1 MRKILIVGC
10 FLGLSACAS
19 PTHQP
24 ASSPPVSDNLYQ
36 QLGGM
41 DGISRIVEA
50 MLINLTEDPRMTY
63 AAVDADLD
71 QLKAKLVEQICVE
84 SGGPC
89 EYSKQGEV
97 QDSQAELGIT
107 EGDFN
112 ALVDNLTAAMAL
124 QGISPQVQSRLVTRL
139 APMPGVS
146 YR

>member
-1 MRKILIVGC
+1 
-10 FLGLSACAS
+10 
-19 PTHQP
+19 
-24 ASSPPVSDNLYQ
+24 
-36 QLGGM
+36 M

-89 EYSKQGEV
+89 QYSQEDAIPG
-97 QDSQAELGIT
+97 SQAELGIT

-112 ALVDNLTAAMAL
+112 TLVDNLTAAMAL
-124 QGISPQVQSRLVTRL
+124 QGISPQVQSKLIARL
-139 APMPGVS
+139 APIPDVT
-146 YR
+146 YRQTP

>member
-1 MRKILIVGC
+1 
-10 FLGLSACAS
+10 
-19 PTHQP
+19 
-24 ASSPPVSDNLYQ
+24 
-36 QLGGM
+36 M